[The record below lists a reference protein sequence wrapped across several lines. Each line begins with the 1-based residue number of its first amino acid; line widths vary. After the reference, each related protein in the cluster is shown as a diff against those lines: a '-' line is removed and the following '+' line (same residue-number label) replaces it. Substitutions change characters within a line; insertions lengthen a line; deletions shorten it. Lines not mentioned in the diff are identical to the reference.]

1 MNAAVA
7 SQLCEFV
14 ATQPGRVRCIKCSR
28 TFTTTKDPSEV
39 RMACSAKRKKVAI
52 PQAIQPAI
60 NTAALAAEFNR
71 DEVTKSFQQL
81 SSNPLPLGD
90 LVESVAK
97 TVGADK
103 VARWVSEWT
112 GKDCGCAGRKQW
124 LNAAGSWLSG
134 RGWVATETPKAIR
147 TDAIRVAFLTPTL
160 GLGGAERWILSLCA
174 AWKGRSRVAVDG
186 IALTVGAQS
195 WEPFCTDAEQMGVPV
210 LASRVLHSDQPNAGR
225 GITRLPSADDA
236 LRQATADADVVIHW
250 GIPSVKALLENVGWK
265 GPSVSV
271 SHGSGQ
277 WTLDMTTQAA
287 SGSTH
292 FAAVSRPSMLAQP
305 KHVRERTKILWNG
318 VDPSRVKVTLPRDAM
333 RSTWGLRDD
342 DIAIGYVGRLS
353 DEKRPM
359 AIAHAWMGLGGKI
372 DGRRVVPLWIGD
384 GWQAAKYHAAI
395 KATVGDAGRIIPATN
410 DIGSVLNALDV
421 YCLASPGEGFSVG
434 LLEAWVAGATA
445 VATPVGA
452 VPELEERFGQM
463 THRVPVN
470 ATPEQ
475 MAEAVAAA
483 VNDRGAVAKRA
494 QAVALEHLSLEAMGE
509 RWADWLGEIV

>member
-1 MNAAVA
+1 
-7 SQLCEFV
+7 
-14 ATQPGRVRCIKCSR
+14 
-28 TFTTTKDPSEV
+28 
-39 RMACSAKRKKVAI
+39 
-52 PQAIQPAI
+52 
-60 NTAALAAEFNR
+60 
-71 DEVTKSFQQL
+71 
-81 SSNPLPLGD
+81 
-90 LVESVAK
+90 
-97 TVGADK
+97 
-103 VARWVSEWT
+103 
-112 GKDCGCAGRKQW
+112 
-124 LNAAGSWLSG
+124 
-134 RGWVATETPKAIR
+134 
-147 TDAIRVAFLTPTL
+147 
-160 GLGGAERWILSLCA
+160 
-174 AWKGRSRVAVDG
+174 
-186 IALTVGAQS
+186 
-195 WEPFCTDAEQMGVPV
+195 
-210 LASRVLHSDQPNAGR
+210 
-225 GITRLPSADDA
+225 
-236 LRQATADADVVIHW
+236 
-250 GIPSVKALLENVGWK
+250 
-265 GPSVSV
+265 
-271 SHGSGQ
+271 
-277 WTLDMTTQAA
+277 
-287 SGSTH
+287 
-292 FAAVSRPSMLAQP
+292 MLAQP